1 MEKYVWNQ
9 RQGRMMEYN
18 LCLPCWRKSNP
29 KKGKATKDSSRRT
42 YVSKDE
48 TSVIV
53 IGAMSYNPAIDS
65 SVVPPDKK
73 NKPHLDLQEIVLD
86 HHIFHS
92 PDGWKRSESIA
103 HPTLLLRLTTNHADY
118 DHIGAACPSVMPS
131 FVTGVTDT
139 GAQSCLW
146 SLQDFYRC
154 GFKDCDLL
162 PVRRTMV
169 AANSE
174 EIKIVGAIFVRIS
187 GVDAIGTKHT
197 APIIAYVSPSTQK
210 LYLSREALIQLGVIS
225 RNFPKVGAAVESSA
239 VECQVAR
246 RLPPKRPQNLPFLAC
261 SENVDQMKAWCGERF
276 ALSTFNNCPHQLL
289 HGVTGPCLQ
298 LHVDPDA
305 LSKPAH
311 TPAIV
316 PLHWQ
321 EGVKKQLEDDVALGV
336 LERVPHGEPSKWCH
350 RMVITRKANGGPRRT
365 VDMSSLNKA
374 SLRETHHVKPPFQQ
388 ARSIPPKT
396 WKTVTDAWNG
406 YHSVPLCEDDR
417 HLTTFI
423 TPWGRFRYRM
433 APQGS
438 SASGDGYSRRYDEVI
453 ADVERKTKCVDDT
466 VLWDEDMETHWW
478 RVLKFLGLCGQ
489 NGIILNFEKFQF
501 SQREIGFAGFRVTET
516 EVKPL
521 DKYLRA
527 ISEFPTPT
535 RTTDIRSWFGVV
547 HQVSNYN
554 QLTQML
560 QPFKPFLSP
569 RKKFEWNDGL
579 DTAFTLSKMEI
590 IKAIQNGVEIYDPTK
605 LTCLRPD

>member
-1 MEKYVWNQ
+1 MYATKCPIPTCGAAVEFTDIIVKDVMTAGLVDEEIKKEVLGWAPLDEKDVDATVTLIEAKEMARDALNRPLSHSAVSSYKKKKFEAAPNSKGSCKACGGEMEKYVWNQ
-9 RQGRMMEYN
+9 RQGRMMEYS
-18 LCLPCWRKSNP
+18 LCLPCWHKSNP

-42 YVSKDE
+42 YVSKDV

-53 IGAMSYNPAIDS
+53 IGALSYNPAIDS
-65 SVVPPDKK
+65 SIVPLDKK
-73 NKPHLDLQEIVLD
+73 NKLHQDLHEIVLD

-92 PDGWKRSESIA
+92 PDGWKRSESMA
-103 HPTLLLRLTTNHADY
+103 HPTLRLRLTTNHADY
-118 DHIGAACPSVMPS
+118 DHIGTACPSVMPS
-131 FVTGVTDT
+131 FVTAVTNI

-174 EIKIVGAIFVRIS
+174 KIKIVGAIFVRMS
-187 GVDAIGTKHT
+187 GVDATGTKHT
-197 APIIAYVSPSTQK
+197 APIMAYVSPSTQK
-210 LYLSREALIQLGVIS
+210 LYLSREALIQLGLIS
-225 RNFPKVGAAVESSA
+225 RNFPKVGAVVESSA
-239 VECQVAR
+239 VKCQVAPCGCPTR
-246 RLPPKRPQNLPFLAC
+246 RLPPKRPQKLPFLAC
-261 SENVDQMKAWCGERF
+261 SENVDQMKAWYGERF
-276 ALSTFNNCPHQLL
+276 AMSTFNNCPHQLL

-396 WKTVTDAWNG
+396 WKTVTGAWNG

-423 TPWGRFRYRM
+423 THTHHKVHLPVVM
-433 APQGS
+433 
-438 SASGDGYSRRYDEVI
+438 
-453 ADVERKTKCVDDT
+453 DT
-466 VLWDEDMETHWW
+466 
-478 RVLKFLGLCGQ
+478 
-489 NGIILNFEKFQF
+489 
-501 SQREIGFAGFRVTET
+501 
-516 EVKPL
+516 PL
-521 DKYLRA
+521 
-527 ISEFPTPT
+527 
-535 RTTDIRSWFGVV
+535 V
-547 HQVSNYN
+547 
-554 QLTQML
+554 
-560 QPFKPFLSP
+560 
-569 RKKFEWNDGL
+569 
-579 DTAFTLSKMEI
+579 
-590 IKAIQNGVEIYDPTK
+590 
-605 LTCLRPD
+605 